1 MKFGLNITFKNKRK
15 PKKGRILLADPFSM
29 DEYFGRSVVY
39 LCEHNTEGSFG
50 FVLTNYLE
58 LDLHEIAKNFPSIS
72 TKVSLG
78 GPVQTDNIY
87 FIHTLGEQIKDS
99 QLIDDGIYVG
109 GDYDQLISLI
119 QQGKVTSKDVR
130 FFLGYAGWSSN
141 QLSEEINTNAWIV
154 VPVINPREIM
164 DFKIETLWENL
175 MRREGKNYAILSRS
189 PIDFTLN

>member
-1 MKFGLNITFKNKRK
+1 MEITFKNKRK
-15 PKKGRILLADPFSM
+15 PKKGRLLLADPFHM
-29 DEYFGRSVVY
+29 DEYFSRAVVY
-39 LCEHNTEGSFG
+39 MCEHNTEGSFG

-58 LDLHEIAKNFPSIS
+58 IDLHEIAKNFPKID

-87 FIHTLGEQIKDS
+87 FIHTLGDKIENS

-119 QQGKVTSKDVR
+119 NKGEVTNKNVR
-130 FFLGYAGWSSN
+130 FFLGYAGWTSN
-141 QLSEEINTNAWIV
+141 QLNEEISNNAWIV
-154 VPVINPREIM
+154 VPVLNPREVM
-164 DFKIETLWENL
+164 DYSIEELWSNY
-175 MRREGKNYAILSRS
+175 MKREGKVYDILASS